1 MSNFKVWID
10 NPIIGT
16 NTFDSNDFANT
27 SLSRGV
33 GFVAGTAASSKWVN
47 SALRQANL
55 VAAAFMDALGS
66 NADGLDLNSSVELVK
81 TRIQNYLNSLSNVA
95 FTQANTRSNLTSGDS
110 LSTQLGKISKWFADL
125 KDMAFLTSV
134 GTSKIDNG
142 AVTTAKIADNS
153 IINSKIATNTIDKSK
168 LTTGIIN
175 DYDTSKGTIEQRLT
189 NLGFKE
195 SSISLSSG
203 FAAVQNS
210 VTRQGNYV
218 IGFAQVYGGKLADVK
233 VSDAHWAHTDVV
245 IGTLSNEFRPK
256 TEQMFNCSVE
266 TDVLSTS
273 ESFIQIYTFSRIII
287 STNGTITLR
296 MYYRSYTGTGQVIF
310 QTRVASSAP
319 TPSDSTGSNVIQL
332 NFGYEA
338 NPL

>member
-10 NPIIGT
+10 DPIIGT

-95 FTQANTRSNLTSGDS
+95 FTQASTRSNLTSGDS
-110 LSTQLGKISKWFADL
+110 LSAQLGKISKWFADL

-134 GTSKIDNG
+134 GTNKIDNN

-153 IINSKIATNTIDKSK
+153 IINSKIASNTIDKSK
-168 LTTGIIN
+168 LVTGIIN

-189 NLGFKE
+189 NLGFKSGRITTASVI
-195 SSISLSSG
+195 SSTYLS
-203 FAAVQNS
+203 NNIE
-210 VTRQGNYV
+210 RQGN
-218 IGFAQVYGGKLADVK
+218 FARILFEWTRSNSSDYISVPRNSNGKYLLK
-233 VSDAHWAHTDVV
+233 
-245 IGTLSNEFRPK
+245 IGTIPDNFLPLSDNVMWILCSNATLVSSEGSTKYVQAEPVKMYITGNELWADFQLVPRSQAGICAEIK
-256 TEQMFNCSVE
+256 VE
-266 TDVLSTS
+266 SITSFFTGDV
-273 ESFIQIYTFSRIII
+273 Y
-287 STNGTITLR
+287 
-296 MYYRSYTGTGQVIF
+296 
-310 QTRVASSAP
+310 A
-319 TPSDSTGSNVIQL
+319 
-332 NFGYEA
+332 GYEA

>member
-10 NPIIGT
+10 DPIIGT

-27 SLSRGV
+27 SSSRGV

-95 FTQANTRSNLTSGDS
+95 FTQASTRSNLTSGDS

-125 KDMAFLTSV
+125 KDMAFLASV

-153 IINSKIATNTIDKSK
+153 IINSKIASNTIDKSK
-168 LTTGIIN
+168 LVTGIIN
-175 DYDTSKGTIEQRLT
+175 DYNTSKGTIEQRLT
-189 NLGFKE
+189 NLGFKQGT
-195 SSISLSSG
+195 ISVDGSLITR
-203 FAAVQNS
+203 
-210 VTRQGNYV
+210 VTKNYLYRQGNYV
-218 IGFAQVYGGKLADVK
+218 IGHFSCTGGDLLK
-233 VSDAHWAHTDVV
+233 SPST
-245 IGTLSNEFRPK
+245 GNTLK
-256 TEQMFNCSVE
+256 
-266 TDVLSTS
+266 
-273 ESFIQIYTFSRIII
+273 I
-287 STNGTITLR
+287 GTITSEFIPKSSENVVINGGLV
-296 MYYRSYTGTGQVIF
+296 YTIF
-310 QTRVASSAP
+310 
-319 TPSDSTGSNVIQL
+319 DSTSYNMNAIQCVILDSEIYLQL
-332 NFGYEA
+332 VAIHGTTFSWDKISSTPKLDIVFGYEA
-338 NPL
+338 KPL